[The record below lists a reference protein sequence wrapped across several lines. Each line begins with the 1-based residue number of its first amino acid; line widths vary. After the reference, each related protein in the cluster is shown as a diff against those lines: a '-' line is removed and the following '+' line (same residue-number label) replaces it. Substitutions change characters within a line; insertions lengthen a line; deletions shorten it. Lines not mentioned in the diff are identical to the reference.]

1 MSLAVVRSRAPAA
14 GRAPEVTVEVHLAN
28 GLPSFSIVGL
38 PDLEVRESR
47 ERVRAAL
54 SNCGFDFPVRR
65 ITVNLAPADLPKESG
80 RFDLPIALGI
90 LAASGQIPA
99 AALEYREF
107 AGELSLT
114 GAVRPMRGAFA
125 MACGTARAH
134 ANTHA
139 QSEARDDEA
148 GTSQIIRDP
157 DDDPASGTATAT
169 RAFALARRERRS
181 VPELYLPEQ
190 NATEAALVPGVAV
203 YGAADLR
210 SLCAH
215 LAAEDPDAR
224 LAPVQKRVLDTAQA
238 SAPPDMAD
246 VIGQRGA
253 RRALEVAAAGG
264 HHLLMVGPPGAGKSM
279 LAARLPGLLP
289 PMTDDEALASAALL
303 SASAVGFTPQHWR
316 QRPFRAPHHSS
327 SAAALIGGRNPP
339 QPGEITLAHLGV
351 LFLDEMPE
359 FDRHVLETLR
369 EPLEVGSITI
379 SRAAWQTDFPAS
391 CQLVAA
397 MNPCPCGW
405 RGDPSGRCRCTPES
419 AARYL
424 RKLSGPLM
432 DRIDIQVEIPAL
444 PPAELAGRAGAS
456 AEPSAAIAERVQAAR
471 ERQLAR
477 QGKTNRELT
486 GRETDALCQ
495 PDAAGE
501 TLLREAGERFGWSAR
516 AHYRVLKVARTIADL
531 AGAPAPS
538 AAHVAEA
545 VQYRRAFT
553 GY

>member
-54 SNCGFDFPVRR
+54 QNCNFDFPVRR

-99 AALEYREF
+99 ECLLHREF

-114 GAVRPMRGAFA
+114 GALRPMRGAFA
-125 MACGTARAH
+125 MACGTARSGVAH
-134 ANTHA
+134 GGAST
-139 QSEARDDEA
+139 
-148 GTSQIIRDP
+148 
-157 DDDPASGTATAT
+157 SGTDVE
-169 RAFALARRERRS
+169 LAACEPPAHS
-181 VPELYLPEQ
+181 TPQLYLP
-190 NATEAALVPGVAV
+190 AASAAEAALVPGVDV
-203 YGAADLR
+203 YGAADLP

-215 LAAEDPDAR
+215 LAGAPEAR
-224 LAPVQKRVLDTAQA
+224 LHPLAAPDLAESATAVV
-238 SAPPDMAD
+238 PDMGD

-264 HHLLMVGPPGAGKSM
+264 HHVLLVGPPGAGKSM

-303 SASAVGFTPQHWR
+303 SASRAGFTPAQWR
-316 QRPFRAPHHSS
+316 RRPFRAPHHSS
-327 SAAALIGGRNPP
+327 SAAALVGGRNPP

-351 LFLDEMPE
+351 LFLDELPE
-359 FDRHVLETLR
+359 FDRDVLETLR
-369 EPLEVGSITI
+369 EPLEAGRITI
-379 SRAAWQTDFPAS
+379 SRAALQVDFPAA
-391 CQLVAA
+391 CQLIAA

-405 RGDPSGRCRCTPES
+405 RGDPQGRCRCTPEI

-424 RKLSGPLM
+424 RKLSGPLL
-432 DRIDIQVEIPAL
+432 DRIDIQLEIPAL
-444 PPAELAGRAGAS
+444 TPAELSARSLAAG
-456 AEPSAAIAERVQAAR
+456 ETSAAIAARVNRAR
-471 ERQLAR
+471 ERQLSR
-477 QGKTNRELT
+477 QGKTNRELG
-486 GRETDALCQ
+486 GREVDEVCR
-495 PDAAGE
+495 PDTAGE
-501 TLLREAGERFGWSAR
+501 ILLREAGERFGWSAR
-516 AHYRVLKVARTIADL
+516 AYYRVLKVARTIADL
-531 AGAPAPS
+531 AGAAMPS
-538 AAHVAEA
+538 AAQIGEA
-545 VQYRRAFT
+545 IQYRRAF
-553 GY
+553 GSV

>member
-1 MSLAVVRSRAPAA
+1 MSLAVVRSRAPAS

-54 SNCGFDFPVRR
+54 QNCGFDFPVRR

-99 AALEYREF
+99 ESLLDREF

-114 GAVRPMRGAFA
+114 GALRPMRGAFA
-125 MACGTARAH
+125 MACGTARSA
-134 ANTHA
+134 AA
-139 QSEARDDEA
+139 LGSSAAIVSDEA
-148 GTSQIIRDP
+148 PPLRNPQ
-157 DDDPASGTATAT
+157 
-169 RAFALARRERRS
+169 
-181 VPELYLPEQ
+181 LYLP
-190 NATEAALVPGVAV
+190 AASAAEAALVPGVDV
-203 YGAADLR
+203 YGAPDLP

-215 LAAEDPDAR
+215 LAEAPDAR
-224 LAPVQKRVLDTAQA
+224 LCPVAAPNLADI
-238 SAPPDMAD
+238 APATMADMGD

-264 HHLLMVGPPGAGKSM
+264 HHVLLIGPPGAGKSM

-289 PMTDDEALASAALL
+289 PMTDDEALSSAALL
-303 SASAVGFTPQHWR
+303 SASRAGFTPAQWR

-327 SAAALIGGRNPP
+327 SAAALVGGRNPP

-351 LFLDEMPE
+351 LFLDELPE

-369 EPLEVGSITI
+369 EPLEAGRITI
-379 SRAAWQTDFPAS
+379 SRAALQADFPAA
-391 CQLVAA
+391 CQLIAA

-405 RGDPSGRCRCTPES
+405 RGDPNGRCRCTPEV

-424 RKLSGPLM
+424 RKLSGPLL
-432 DRIDIQVEIPAL
+432 DRIDIQLEVPAL
-444 PPAELAGRAGAS
+444 TSAELS
-456 AEPSAAIAERVQAAR
+456 ARSNAVGETSVVIARRVNLAR

-477 QGKTNRELT
+477 QGKTNRELS
-486 GRETDALCQ
+486 GREVDEVCR

-516 AHYRVLKVARTIADL
+516 AYYRVLKVARTIADL
-531 AGAPAPS
+531 AGARMPS
-538 AAHVAEA
+538 AAQVGEA
-545 VQYRRAFT
+545 IQYRRAFNAV
-553 GY
+553 

>member
-28 GLPSFSIVGL
+28 GLPSFAIVGL

-54 SNCGFDFPVRR
+54 QNCGFDFPVRR

-99 AALEYREF
+99 ESLLHREF

-114 GAVRPMRGAFA
+114 GALRPMRGAFA
-125 MACGTARAH
+125 MACGTAR
-134 ANTHA
+134 
-139 QSEARDDEA
+139 
-148 GTSQIIRDP
+148 G
-157 DDDPASGTATAT
+157 
-169 RAFALARRERRS
+169 ALASPEAAGADADASSETRS
-181 VPELYLPEQ
+181 ALPALADQVTAQAFHTPQLYLP
-190 NATEAALVPGVAV
+190 AASAAEAALVPGVDV
-203 YGAADLR
+203 FGAADLP

-215 LAAEDPDAR
+215 LAGAPDTR
-224 LAPVQKRVLDTAQA
+224 LRPVAAPELDVHAA
-238 SAPPDMAD
+238 APAPDMAD
-246 VIGQRGA
+246 VIGQRAA

-264 HHLLMVGPPGAGKSM
+264 HHVLLIGPPGAGKSM

-303 SASAVGFTPQHWR
+303 SASRIGFKPSQWR

-327 SAAALIGGRNPP
+327 SAAALVGGRNPP

-351 LFLDEMPE
+351 LFLDELPE
-359 FDRHVLETLR
+359 FDRVVLETLR
-369 EPLEVGSITI
+369 EPLEAGRITI
-379 SRAAWQTDFPAS
+379 SRAAWQADFPAA
-391 CQLVAA
+391 CQLIAA

-405 RGDPSGRCRCTPES
+405 RGDPGGRCRCTPEV

-424 RKLSGPLM
+424 RKLSGPLL
-432 DRIDIQVEIPAL
+432 DRIDIQLEIPAL
-444 PPAELAGRAGAS
+444 TATELAARAATAGEA
-456 AEPSAAIAERVQAAR
+456 SAAIAYRVSAAR
-471 ERQLAR
+471 ERQLVR
-477 QGKTNRELT
+477 QGKTNRELD
-486 GRETDALCQ
+486 GREVDDVCR

-501 TLLREAGERFGWSAR
+501 ALLREAGERFGWSAR
-516 AHYRVLKVARTIADL
+516 AYYRVLKVARTVADL
-531 AGAPAPS
+531 AGAAMPS
-538 AAHVAEA
+538 AAQVAEA
-545 VQYRRAFT
+545 IQYRRAF
-553 GY
+553 GSL

>member
-1 MSLAVVRSRAPAA
+1 MSLAVVRSRAPAS

-54 SNCGFDFPVRR
+54 QNCDFDFPVRR

-90 LAASGQIPA
+90 LAASGQIPVES
-99 AALEYREF
+99 LLHREF

-114 GAVRPMRGAFA
+114 GALRPMRGAFA
-125 MACGTARAH
+125 MACGTARGS
-134 ANTHA
+134 N
-139 QSEARDDEA
+139 
-148 GTSQIIRDP
+148 G
-157 DDDPASGTATAT
+157 ASPT
-169 RAFALARRERRS
+169 
-181 VPELYLPEQ
+181 PQLYLP
-190 NATEAALVPGVAV
+190 AASAAEAALVPGVDV
-203 YGAADLR
+203 YGAADLP

-215 LAAEDPDAR
+215 LAGEPDAR
-224 LAPVQKRVLDTAQA
+224 LAPVAAPTLAEHAPAAILD
-238 SAPPDMAD
+238 MGD
-246 VIGQRGA
+246 VIGQRAA

-264 HHLLMVGPPGAGKSM
+264 HHVLLVGPPGAGKSM

-289 PMTDDEALASAALL
+289 PMTDDEALSSAALL
-303 SASAVGFTPQHWR
+303 SASRTGFTPSQWR

-327 SAAALIGGRNPP
+327 SAAALVGGRNPP

-351 LFLDEMPE
+351 LFLDEFPE

-369 EPLEVGSITI
+369 EPLEAGRITI
-379 SRAAWQTDFPAS
+379 SRAALQADFPAA
-391 CQLVAA
+391 CQLIAA

-405 RGDPSGRCRCTPES
+405 RGDPGGRCRCTPEI

-424 RKLSGPLM
+424 RKLSGPLL
-432 DRIDIQVEIPAL
+432 DRIDIQIEIPAL
-444 PPAELAGRAGAS
+444 TPAELS
-456 AEPSAAIAERVQAAR
+456 ARSSTPGENSAAIAHRVADAR
-471 ERQLAR
+471 ARQLQR

-486 GRETDALCQ
+486 GREVDDVCR

-501 TLLREAGERFGWSAR
+501 ILLREAGERFRWSAR
-516 AHYRVLKVARTIADL
+516 AYYRVLKVARSIADL
-531 AGAPAPS
+531 AGAVMPS
-538 AAHVAEA
+538 AAQIGEA
-545 VQYRRAFT
+545 IQYRRVFAAL
-553 GY
+553 